1 MGGLMI
7 GFTAML
13 AAAASGQPVYAQA
26 DEWRWRMFVRA
37 SISAPVQR
45 SEGRLESLKRAVK
58 SLRPEEFRRD
68 LRVPGAVGM

>member
-1 MGGLMI
+1 
-7 GFTAML
+7 ML

-68 LRVPGAVGM
+68 LRVPGAVGL

>member
-1 MGGLMI
+1 MI
-7 GFTAML
+7 GLTALL
-13 AAAASGQPVYAQA
+13 AAANGQPLLAQA

-45 SEGRLESLKRAVK
+45 PEGRLESLTRAVK
-58 SLRPEEFRRD
+58 SLRPEEIRRD

>member
-1 MGGLMI
+1 MI

-45 SEGRLESLKRAVK
+45 TEGRLESLKRAVK

>member
-1 MGGLMI
+1 
-7 GFTAML
+7 ML

>member
-1 MGGLMI
+1 MI
-7 GFTAML
+7 GLTAML
-13 AAAASGQPVYAQA
+13 AAASGQRVYAQA

-37 SISAPVQR
+37 SISSPVQR
-45 SEGRLESLKRAVK
+45 PEGRLESLKRAVK